1 MAARRGGLGKGLDG
15 LFPIYNTPEEHVKP
29 KAAVSTK
36 GKSAAGGN
44 KKAPSAKG
52 KTAREEKPAWEE
64 KNVRE
69 EVPENGIVTVRL
81 SMVEPN
87 REQPRR
93 AFDEASLRELADS
106 ISQFGV
112 LQPLV
117 VKKKGSR
124 YEIIAGERRWRA
136 ARLAG
141 LKEIPV
147 VIRDLSPREVLEV
160 SLVENIQ
167 REDLNP
173 IEEAMAYQRL
183 LDEFSLTQ
191 EEAAARVAKSR
202 TAVTNSLRLLR
213 LDPQL
218 QQMVTDEVLTAGHA
232 RALLALTDPEMQ
244 KEAARIVA
252 EQSLSVRE
260 TEKLVKNF
268 GKPVKKKA
276 PVKEDAAMALVYK
289 EMEERL
295 KASLGTKVHLNRV
308 NDKKG
313 KIEIEYYSQESLNA
327 LLEKHLQTQLGRDIR
342 LVVEEDTTLPGAAA
356 AALLNLG

>member
-15 LFPIYNTPEEHVKP
+15 LFPIYNTEENTKEKTSGREEQVKP
-29 KAAVSTK
+29 KAAASSK
-36 GKSAAGGN
+36 GKNAAGGS
-44 KKAPSAKG
+44 KKAPVSRA
-52 KTAREEKPAWEE
+52 KTARGEKPAPEE
-64 KNVRE
+64 KSVQE
-69 EVPENGIVTVRL
+69 EMPENGIVTVRL
-81 SMVEPN
+81 SLVEPN
-87 REQPRR
+87 REQPRQ
-93 AFDEASLRELADS
+93 AFDEAALKELADS

-117 VKKKGSR
+117 VQKKGNR

-173 IEEAMAYQRL
+173 IEEARAYQRL

-213 LDPQL
+213 LDPEL
-218 QQMVTDEVLTAGHA
+218 QQMVTDDILSAGHA
-232 RALLALTDPEMQ
+232 RALLALTDPQMQ
-244 KEAARIVA
+244 KEAAKIVV

-260 TEKLVKNF
+260 TEKLVKTF
-268 GKPVKKKA
+268 GKPAKKKQPA
-276 PVKEDAAMALVYK
+276 REDEALVLVYR
-289 EMEERL
+289 ELEERL
-295 KASLGTKVHLNRV
+295 KASLGTKVHLNRI

-313 KIEIEYYSQESLNA
+313 KIEIEYYSADELERIYE
-327 LLEKHLQTQLGRDIR
+327 LLRS
-342 LVVEEDTTLPGAAA
+342 V
-356 AALLNLG
+356 N